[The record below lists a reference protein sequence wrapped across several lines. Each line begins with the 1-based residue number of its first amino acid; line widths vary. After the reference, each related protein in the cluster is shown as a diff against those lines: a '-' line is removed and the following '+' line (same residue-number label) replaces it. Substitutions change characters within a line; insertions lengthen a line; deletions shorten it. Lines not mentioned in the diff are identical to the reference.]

1 MKKIL
6 FILLTAVIA
15 TVLITAFSG
24 CQAAAVEET
33 TAAAEETTAAA
44 EEKIV
49 IGYASFGDVN
59 PFHAI
64 VSEGYKKEAAARGF
78 ELIMVDNNWDSET
91 TVKNVNDLISKE
103 VDIIISGVSDAAVV
117 PAMKEAA
124 DEAGIIIVLTDHT
137 YPGLP
142 MYGGNNVTAGGIG
155 GEWLG
160 QMAVETWDGD
170 VDLYIGL
177 EFPAAGEINE
187 LRMKDGFIDH
197 AKKHVEIPDD
207 IIYRLAGDNDIALS
221 TQVTLD
227 TLTANPDAEHILIGN
242 LTDDCA
248 RGALA
253 AIEQMGLEDNVFIC
267 GQGFYDEFS
276 ASNFLTPEPTA
287 WGATVT
293 YYPSLYAKTAFDKIE
308 PYLKE
313 GTPLPEAWYVE
324 HELVTRDNVE
334 EIIEK
339 SGFEMPE

>member
-33 TAAAEETTAAA
+33 TAAAETTAAP
-44 EEKIV
+44 EKFV

-64 VSEGYKKEAAARGF
+64 VSEGYKTESAARGF

-103 VDIIISGVSDAAVV
+103 VDIIICGVSDAAIV
-117 PAMKEAA
+117 PALKEATDA
-124 DEAGIIIVLTDHT
+124 AGITLVLTDHT
-137 YPGLP
+137 YPGLS
-142 MYGGNNVTAGGIG
+142 MYGGDNVTAGGIG

-160 QMAVETWDGD
+160 QMAKENWDGD

-197 AKKHVEIPDD
+197 AKKYVEIPED
-207 IIYRLAGDNDIALS
+207 IICRLAGNNDIALS
-221 TQVTLD
+221 TQVTQD
-227 TLTANPDAEHILIGN
+227 TLTAHPDAEHILIGC

-253 AIEQMGLEDNVFIC
+253 AIEKMGLEDNVFLC

-293 YYPSLYAKTAFDKIE
+293 YYPSLYAKTCYDKVE

-324 HELVTRDNVE
+324 HEIVTRDNVE

-339 SGFEMPE
+339 SGFEMP